1 VSVEPVPS
9 PDPTWREKL
18 RSDHVAGGAF
28 IAFGILVFALSRDLP
43 FGSLSSPG
51 AGMMPKLVTGLMML
65 FGLALILSAAS
76 SKPFSEIAWSD
87 STHALLVV
95 IIAAAAIASYQTLGF
110 ILTMSL
116 LVFVLLVVIER
127 QPLYYAAPYA
137 LGLTGMAWWVFGKA
151 LKAPLETGILG
162 F

>member
-1 VSVEPVPS
+1 VSDSAKP
-9 PDPTWREKL
+9 PDQSWHEKL

-28 IAFGILVFALSRDLP
+28 VVFGILVFALSRDLP
-43 FGSLSSPG
+43 FGTLSSPG

-65 FGLALILSAAS
+65 FGGVLILGAAS
-76 SKPFSEIAWSD
+76 SSPFSAIEWSD
-87 STHALLVV
+87 GTHALLVV
-95 IIAAAAIASYQTLGF
+95 AIAAVAIASDQTLGF

-127 QPLYYAAPYA
+127 QPVYYAAPDA
-137 LGLTGMAWWVFGKA
+137 LGLTGAAWWVFGKA